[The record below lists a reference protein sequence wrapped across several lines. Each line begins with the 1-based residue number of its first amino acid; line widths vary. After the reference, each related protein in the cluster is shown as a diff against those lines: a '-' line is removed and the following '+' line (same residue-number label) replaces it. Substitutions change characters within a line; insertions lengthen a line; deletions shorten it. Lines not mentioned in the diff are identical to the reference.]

1 MLLVRERI
9 FLPLLELII
18 DYKQVDNVKTATE
31 ILVKRLDLT
40 QLNMDVDGES
50 VLYEQ
55 VNSAIALFIKAGLI
69 FDGIESFIA
78 TIKARKLVKQSPSK
92 ITENYLNQLAKERVE
107 KKKEKIKKKLL
118 IKRNTKYLQKLK
130 RVNPTYFAHIAG
142 VVISEI
148 NNVDFLNK
156 LKIIDGR
163 NDGGIDG
170 IIHLGTDKKS
180 KFYFQAKC
188 YNKDN
193 TSVAPRLLR
202 EFAGALLG
210 VEGQKGYFV
219 TTIGY
224 NKNVIKYVE
233 KVRKYVDITLIDG
246 DELVALIFK
255 YELENKIELR

>member
-107 KKKEKIKKKLL
+107 KKKEK
-118 IKRNTKYLQKLK
+118 
-130 RVNPTYFAHIAG
+130 
-142 VVISEI
+142 
-148 NNVDFLNK
+148 
-156 LKIIDGR
+156 
-163 NDGGIDG
+163 
-170 IIHLGTDKKS
+170 
-180 KFYFQAKC
+180 
-188 YNKDN
+188 
-193 TSVAPRLLR
+193 
-202 EFAGALLG
+202 
-210 VEGQKGYFV
+210 
-219 TTIGY
+219 
-224 NKNVIKYVE
+224 
-233 KVRKYVDITLIDG
+233 
-246 DELVALIFK
+246 
-255 YELENKIELR
+255 